1 MNMIVGDWYNGQSI
15 NDSKGF
21 LNDKA
26 TRLIGWA
33 TMRQLRIKPDTCRL
47 KSTIRGLIKHCYDD
61 YSASSEERGSF
72 LPGWTKNT
80 TQNYSKLIT
89 QAFIYQTSEQLDTY
103 NYIGQHATY
112 RSGGYVYEFRGSLSE
127 LYYDLSELHQL
138 EWIDK
143 QTRAVIIQMNLY
155 NPNIPI
161 FTSAV
166 IILEILSSSG
176 IFFSVRFDPLSVD
189 AFTSIFEIVCAFIYL
204 TFIVYFMILEIQS
217 FIHLKKLYFRQV
229 WSYIEIGIIACSW
242 TSVGIHVWRANEA
255 KRITRLFRETHG
267 DIYLN
272 FQLLAYINDIFSF
285 LLAFCCFFGTL
296 KLLRLCRYNRRL
308 ALLSDTLGRS
318 ARELLSFSFMF
329 SIVFMAFLALFYLQF
344 LSLIWEC
351 SSLLRT
357 AQMLFEMLL
366 LKFDATEIT
375 QAAPFLGPLYFTW
388 FILFVVFVCINMFV
402 SIINDNFRAARDY
415 VHKVDH
421 DDQDIFTNVFKKIQ
435 WWCGNNEESANIVTF
450 NTKPNVIMISEMAD
464 PIKRLSYKLDELMVY
479 IDRRYEDK
487 MVRIA
492 WNETTV
498 STLDCQK
505 ISRSDEISIIETY
518 HPINKDYDHMKIE
531 ELKTSHASNDNIDE
545 EMDIEHNNDEII
557 SSDFDPNAIIQRF
570 LFIFFAFII
579 NYKFYLSI
587 D

>member
-557 SSDFDPNAIIQRF
+557 SSDFDSNAIIQRF